1 MSKPVFFPLSL
12 AQQEYWAEY
21 LAFPERPFSNV
32 AHCIEISGECDIE
45 CLYQAI
51 LETTQ
56 EAEALRL
63 SFGCDEQGYPRQV
76 VLGCSAI
83 VLDCINLTDE
93 AEAEQLAW
101 QKIRDDI
108 AKPIDLTGKVLTY
121 QAIFRLSE
129 VKTLWYIRSHHI
141 ALDGYSL
148 HLIEQRCASLYS
160 AFIQSQT
167 LPVVFKGFDTYV
179 RNEQAYLCS
188 ERAEKDQR
196 FWLDYINQHPF
207 ISYNDD
213 DFNNDTFA
221 VAKEV
226 DPELRAALL
235 NVSQQQQWAWVDLL
249 VVLVG
254 LYCVEKQVLTEQ
266 QSASDGLWIWLP
278 YLNRM
283 GNRCANTPCLMVN
296 TLPLWIN
303 VDIEENFVDRVKR
316 LMAELRLLYR
326 HGKYPLSNSLNVK
339 ASQSPYINVL
349 IDEDIVFGGC
359 QSERKVVANG
369 TNDGLNMTFR
379 VRKDAA
385 NITFTVEGEQ
395 RWFGQEQIT
404 HLSEQLM
411 VFMHQSLNT
420 LAEQN
425 SGQ

>member
-1 MSKPVFFPLSL
+1 MFFPLSL
-12 AQQEYWAEY
+12 AQQEYWADY
-21 LAFPERPFSNV
+21 IAFPERPFSNV

-51 LETTQ
+51 LQTTQ

-63 SFGCDEQGYPRQV
+63 SFGCDEQGYPHQE
-76 VLGCSAI
+76 VLDGSAI
-83 VLDCINLTDE
+83 VLDCISLTDE

-108 AKPIDLTGKVLTY
+108 AKPIDLTGEVMTY

-160 AFIQSQT
+160 VFIQSQT

-196 FWLDYINQHPF
+196 FWLDYINQHSF

-221 VAKEV
+221 IAKEV

-235 NVSQQQQWAWVDLL
+235 YVSQQQQWAWVDLL

-254 LYCVEKQVLTEQ
+254 LYCVEKQVLTEL

-326 HGKYPLSNSLNVK
+326 HGKYPLSASLNVK

-349 IDEDIVFGGC
+349 IDEDIVFDGC

-385 NITFTVEGEQ
+385 SITFTVEGEQ

-404 HLSEQLM
+404 HLSKQLM

-420 LAEQN
+420 LTEQN

>member
-12 AQQEYWAEY
+12 AQQEYWADY

-32 AHCIEISGECDIE
+32 AHCIEITGECDIE

-63 SFGCDEQGYPRQV
+63 SFGCDRQGHPCQA
-76 VLGCSAI
+76 VLDCSAI
-83 VLDCINLTDE
+83 VLDCINLIDE
-93 AEAEQLAW
+93 VEAEQLAW
-101 QKIRDDI
+101 QKIRGDI
-108 AKPIDLTGKVLTY
+108 AKPIDLTGQGVTY
-121 QAIFRLSE
+121 QAIFRISD

-141 ALDGYSL
+141 TLDGYIL

-167 LPVVFKGFDTYV
+167 LPIVFKGFDTYV
-179 RNEQAYLCS
+179 RNEQAYLRS

-196 FWLDYINQHPF
+196 FWLDYTNQHPF
-207 ISYNDD
+207 ISYKDNN
-213 DFNNDTFA
+213 FNNDTFA
-221 VAKEV
+221 IVKDV
-226 DPELRAALL
+226 SPELKAALL
-235 NVSQQQQWAWVDLL
+235 NASQQHQWAWVDLL

-254 LYCVEKQVLTEQ
+254 LYCVEKLVLAEQ
-266 QSASDGLWIWLP
+266 RSASYGLWIWLP

-283 GNRCANTPCLMVN
+283 GNRCANTPCVMVN
-296 TLPLWIN
+296 TLPLRIN

-316 LMAELRLLYR
+316 LMVELRLLYR
-326 HGKYPLSNSLNVK
+326 HGKYPLIANLNVK

-349 IDEDIVFGGC
+349 IDEDIVFSGC

-385 NITFTVEGEQ
+385 KIAFTVEGEK
-395 RWFGQEQIT
+395 RRFGQEKIT

-411 VFMHQSLNT
+411 VFLHQSLNT
-420 LAEQN
+420 LVDQN

>member
-12 AQQEYWAEY
+12 AQQEYWADY
-21 LAFPERPFSNV
+21 IAFPERPFSNV

-51 LETTQ
+51 LQTTQ

-63 SFGCDEQGYPRQV
+63 SFGCDEQGYPHQE
-76 VLGCSAI
+76 VLDGSAI
-83 VLDCINLTDE
+83 VLDCISLTDE

-108 AKPIDLTGKVLTY
+108 AKPIDLTGEVMTY

-160 AFIQSQT
+160 VFIQSQT

-196 FWLDYINQHPF
+196 FWLDYINQHSF

-221 VAKEV
+221 IAKEV

-235 NVSQQQQWAWVDLL
+235 YVSQQQQWAWVDLL

-254 LYCVEKQVLTEQ
+254 LYCVEKQVLTEL

-326 HGKYPLSNSLNVK
+326 HGKYPLSASLNVK

-349 IDEDIVFGGC
+349 IDEDIVFDGC

-385 NITFTVEGEQ
+385 SITFTVEGEQ

-404 HLSEQLM
+404 HLSKQLM

-420 LAEQN
+420 LTEQN

>member
-1 MSKPVFFPLSL
+1 MWHTVS
-12 AQQEYWAEY
+12 
-21 LAFPERPFSNV
+21 R
-32 AHCIEISGECDIE
+32 
-45 CLYQAI
+45 
-51 LETTQ
+51 
-56 EAEALRL
+56 
-63 SFGCDEQGYPRQV
+63 
-76 VLGCSAI
+76 SAI
-83 VLDCINLTDE
+83 DE

-108 AKPIDLTGKVLTY
+108 AKPIDLTGEVLTY

-226 DPELRAALL
+226 
-235 NVSQQQQWAWVDLL
+235 
-249 VVLVG
+249 
-254 LYCVEKQVLTEQ
+254 
-266 QSASDGLWIWLP
+266 
-278 YLNRM
+278 

-303 VDIEENFVDRVKR
+303 ADIEENFVDRVKR
-316 LMAELRLLYR
+316 LMVELRLLYR
-326 HGKYPLSNSLNVK
+326 HGKYPLSASLNVK

-359 QSERKVVANG
+359 QSERKVIANG

-411 VFMHQSLNT
+411 AFMHQSLNT